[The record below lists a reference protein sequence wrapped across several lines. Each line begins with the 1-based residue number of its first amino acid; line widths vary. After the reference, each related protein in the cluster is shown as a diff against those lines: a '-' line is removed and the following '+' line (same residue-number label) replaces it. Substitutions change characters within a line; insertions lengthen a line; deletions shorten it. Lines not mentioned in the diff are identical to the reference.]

1 MKKLLVVVLSCLCVA
16 VFAGNF
22 QWDTSVYEGYINT
35 DTSWKGGVAPGSGDS
50 IVSTHS
56 SGDYTVRFPAAD
68 YVPGFKEVQFL
79 LTGKASVTVDGRGG
93 TFAMPVP
100 PDGEKYGG
108 APFSFR
114 TQTSNGLILDF
125 EDWKTYKV
133 PMFWT
138 NAFFKVERT
147 DSSISKASIDLDWNG
162 GDLVARDFDTGMTLA
177 IPTAKA
183 YNYRFHAGTVV
194 LPIVK
199 LGCNATD
206 GLLFET
212 DGAAI
217 DAAYLQ
223 FPGGN
228 KNIGTYAPTNRVHVT
243 GTGSLKTRTTAN
255 AASFGS
261 SAATTDNV
269 FMLEADNGGKI
280 SLAGHVHT
288 SPGTLFF
295 NIHDNGT
302 LEYADALA
310 NGVPMWSNADGADT
324 VVRLTDSTLLFKAYG
339 AYGSSKTGRV
349 DFRAERSRIFSSCG
363 EYFQDGDYVLT
374 DSAYTNSNNGS
385 GLYLGSSSSA
395 TIAGCVARMTLVDS
409 SLKTFNL
416 YVGNKGGEGHFTMTG
431 GVATCG
437 GALFASYENAASCGE
452 IVLVRDAK
460 LTVASTMGMGVRG
473 RCSVT
478 VRDGAELAGTISKTG
493 YEAHLGS
500 YAGAV
505 GEMTVEG
512 GTVTFKSTGLA
523 VGKGGTGTLTMKSG
537 DLSAVAVGVGTDAGG
552 VGTLNLLGGRV
563 CGTITGGAGTGTL
576 FANGGTFKATAASST
591 ISALGAAKIGSKGLT
606 IDNGGFDIAVSQA
619 FTAAE
624 DDTSVLILKGDKEKG
639 STTLTGDLS
648 GVDTLVADEGSVDL
662 SGLAIN
668 NLVATNAAVLT
679 VTPGTAIA
687 VSGSAT
693 FANVRFAFATP
704 VVVGTTYDIFTVGTA
719 LSSDSAAALG
729 EALVVSGA
737 DNLVVDFLVEDNGA
751 GGSLVS
757 ATVRLPQ
764 TTEIRLDSG
773 TSVDAADH
781 INKPVD
787 SFAAIVGADADLTLS
802 GTLKRGGLTKT
813 GDGAVTVT
821 SSANEFV
828 GGIVVDGGLF
838 AASEVAALGGA
849 DVTLKAGT
857 LAVGNT
863 SGTEAKVPGKLTLS
877 TAADDTL
884 TVLRADGDIA
894 FAAPTVEKGILVK
907 SGAGS
912 LAFDATASMTL
923 SKNGGALP
931 SGNPDASERKVN
943 GGVYVPTGVFGGLNI
958 AEGELQLR
966 GTSPSVK
973 YTITPSIMVG
983 VNATDA
989 GLSAQPK
996 LTVANA
1002 RVESTLSASFLHLG
1016 GGIPA
1021 GSFVTAPELCLT
1033 NAYLDVTS
1041 LRVGSGS
1048 TQTGLVSSVHV
1059 VDSTL
1064 HSRWAIELNA
1074 GLGEEGGSNWS
1085 FVNSRLQS
1093 GNNIAL
1099 GENRAVGTA
1108 VMDFDHSTVAKDDK
1122 DVILP
1127 YLAFQNGSKSVL
1139 DATFRN
1145 GSDFR
1150 VAEVQTYVG
1159 SFTGRH
1165 RLAFDGSSWT
1175 PSTGDAELIVLDPQ
1189 CLGLVATG
1197 AGFRLAP
1204 PADATWTL
1212 YQPVIGDG
1220 AIVKEGAGTLVL
1232 ETAQKWTSSAK
1243 SAKAALDDPVVVK
1256 CTNGVRVVAGTV
1268 RVANGAVAEGTRF
1281 SGSGRLSGVL
1291 PKPVFAYA
1299 AGETLTLADCTL
1311 SGRTKVD
1318 FDGTVAAVGD
1328 ELRVLAC
1335 EGVKPDV
1342 STWRAVNLTNADG
1355 ERLCG
1360 TFKAEGGVI
1369 TMTATTTP
1377 GMILIL
1383 R

>member
-1 MKKLLVVVLSCLCVA
+1 MKTKVFTVVSLLATST
-16 VFAGNF
+16 FASF

-35 DTSWKGGVAPGSGDS
+35 DTSWNGNVAPGSGDS

-56 SGDYTVRFPAAD
+56 SGDYLIRFPAAD
-68 YVPGFKEVQFL
+68 YVPCLKEMQFL
-79 LTGKASVTVDGRGG
+79 LTGKASITVDGRGG
-93 TFAMPVP
+93 TFAMPSTN
-100 PDGEKYGG
+100 DWQYGG

-114 TQTSNGLILDF
+114 TVSSNGLILDF

-133 PMFWT
+133 PVFWT

-147 DSSISKASIDLDWNG
+147 DGSMSKASIDLDWNG

-194 LPIVK
+194 LPAVK

-217 DAAYLQ
+217 DATCLQ
-223 FPGGN
+223 FPAGN
-228 KNIGTYAPTNRVHVT
+228 KNIGAYAPTNRVRVT
-243 GTGSLKTRTTAN
+243 GTGSLKTRTSISAT
-255 AASFGS
+255 FGS
-261 SAATTDNV
+261 SDATTDNV
-269 FMLEADNGGKI
+269 FMLEADNGGRI
-280 SLAGHVHT
+280 ALAGHGHT

-302 LEYADALA
+302 LEYTAALG
-310 NGVPMWSNADGADT
+310 NGVPMWSNGDGADT
-324 VVRLTDSTLLFKAYG
+324 VVRLTDSTLLFNAYG
-339 AYGSSKTGRV
+339 AYGSAKTGRV
-349 DFRAERSRIFSSCG
+349 DFRAERSQIFSSCG

-374 DSAYTNSNNGS
+374 NCAYTNTSNGS
-385 GLYLGSSSSA
+385 GLFLGASSSA
-395 TIAGCVARMTLVDS
+395 AINGCVARMTLVDS
-409 SLKTFNL
+409 TLKVKNL
-416 YVGNKGGEGHFTMTG
+416 YVGDNGGEGHFTMTG

-437 GALFASYENAASCGE
+437 SLLFLSYQNKSTKGE
-452 IVLVRDAK
+452 IVL
-460 LTVASTMGMGVRG
+460 TQ
-473 RCSVT
+473 
-478 VRDGAELAGTISKTG
+478 GAELNSGATLGVGVNGLGVLTVEKGAALKNTTSAANQFSLGLYGTG
-493 YEAHLGS
+493 
-500 YAGAV
+500 V
-505 GEMTVEG
+505 GRMTVDDATVDVKAGIVVG
-512 GTVTFKSTGLA
+512 GE
-523 VGKGGTGTLTMKSG
+523 GTGTLTLENGALVKTTQITVGNAATGMGTVNLNGGCLQASLEGG
-537 DLSAVAVGVGTDAGG
+537 DGTSA
-552 VGTLNLLGGRV
+552 
-563 CGTITGGAGTGTL
+563 L
-576 FANGGTFKATAASST
+576 FANGGTVKAVSASST
-591 ISALGAAKIGSKGLT
+591 ITSFGTAKIGSKGLT
-606 IDNGGFDIAVSQA
+606 IDNGGFDITVPQA

-639 STTLTGDLS
+639 STTLTGNLS
-648 GVDTLVADEGSVDL
+648 GVDTLVADSGAVDL

-668 NLVATNAAVLT
+668 DLVATNTAVLT

-687 VSGSAT
+687 ISGSAT

-704 VVVGTTYDIFTVGTA
+704 VEVGTTYDIFTVGTA
-719 LSSDSAAALG
+719 LSSESVAALG
-729 EALVVSGA
+729 EALVLSGA
-737 DNLVVDFLVEDNGA
+737 GDLVVDFIVEDNGT
-751 GGSLVS
+751 GGSLVK
-757 ATVRLPQ
+757 AAVRLPQ
-764 TTEIRLDSG
+764 TTELRLDAG
-773 TSVDAADH
+773 TVTNAADH
-781 INKPVD
+781 INKPAD
-787 SFAAIVGADADLTLS
+787 SFAVIVGTDADLTLT

-849 DVTLKAGT
+849 DLTLKAGT

-863 SGTEAKVPGKLTLS
+863 SGAEAKVPGRLTLS

-931 SGNPDASERKVN
+931 SGNPDTSERKVN
-943 GGVYVPTGVFGGLNI
+943 GGAYVPTGKFGGLNV

-1220 AIVKEGAGTLVL
+1220 AIVKEGEGTLVL

-1243 SAKAALDDPVVVK
+1243 SAKAALEDPVVVK

-1291 PKPVFAYA
+1291 PKPVFAFA
-1299 AGETLTLADCTL
+1299 EGETLTLAGCTV
-1311 SGRTKVD
+1311 SGRTKID
-1318 FDGTVAAVGD
+1318 FGGTVAAVDD
-1328 ELRVLAC
+1328 ELQVLAY
-1335 EGVKPDV
+1335 EGVAPDV
-1342 STWRAVNLTNADG
+1342 SAWRAVNLTNADG